1 MKKRCLLLSILL
13 VFSTLLGACGSGDP
27 FKGTWKG
34 TLDVTKQ
41 FEDGIVEHYPDLAEY
56 VDFEDLTFVINIT
69 FSDGMMTMS
78 VDQDSVENFNNNF
91 AAGMI
96 GVEEGSLMAY
106 LNEAGLTLEEAV
118 AESGMTEEEYIEYM
132 LSSEEVTEIMDP
144 MKENMME
151 VTEAALIGFESVNG
165 PYTFNE
171 ETVNIHYNDDQYE
184 AVEYSFEGDN
194 LILVF
199 RGENYSLRVECTK

>member
-132 LSSEEVTEIMDP
+132 LSSEEVTEIMNP

>member
-132 LSSEEVTEIMDP
+132 LSSEEVTEIMNP

-151 VTEAALIGFESVNG
+151 VTEAALTGFESVNG

-171 ETVNIHYNDDQYE
+171 ETVNIHYNDNQYE

>member
-151 VTEAALIGFESVNG
+151 VTEAALTGFESVNG

>member
-132 LSSEEVTEIMDP
+132 LSSEEVTEIMNP

-151 VTEAALIGFESVNG
+151 VTEAALTGFESVNG